1 MSTVF
6 LNHGIVN
13 FVQGLPSGKFVP
25 VFIKLLSV
33 VQHEDAE
40 NIGYVI
46 PTPVMEHFINDY
58 ERNGQYTA
66 FPALGI
72 EWQKM
77 ESPFMR
83 KALGMQVGAVIVS
96 HCHRQSSSV
105 CVHCAMTCQIHNS
118 KTVKN
123 RNSANDS
130 NSESCSMLDRAA
142 DAHENNNRCS
152 FPCMMM

>member
-1 MSTVF
+1 MQTFATKKCSAFILSYNSLVNRIKRNAV
-6 LNHGIVN
+6 NH
-13 FVQGLPSGKFVP
+13 LPTLSC
-25 VFIKLLSV
+25 LL
-33 VQHEDAE
+33 QHEDAE

-83 KALGMQVGAVIVS
+83 TALGMQV
-96 HCHRQSSSV
+96 
-105 CVHCAMTCQIHNS
+105 
-118 KTVKN
+118 
-123 RNSANDS
+123 
-130 NSESCSMLDRAA
+130 
-142 DAHENNNRCS
+142 
-152 FPCMMM
+152 

>member
-1 MSTVF
+1 
-6 LNHGIVN
+6 
-13 FVQGLPSGKFVP
+13 
-25 VFIKLLSV
+25 LL
-33 VQHEDAE
+33 QHEDAE

-83 KALGMQVGAVIVS
+83 TALGMQVWLETQALGMQVWPHSKALGMQ
-96 HCHRQSSSV
+96 
-105 CVHCAMTCQIHNS
+105 TW
-118 KTVKN
+118 
-123 RNSANDS
+123 
-130 NSESCSMLDRAA
+130 
-142 DAHENNNRCS
+142 
-152 FPCMMM
+152 

>member
-1 MSTVF
+1 M
-6 LNHGIVN
+6 LY
-13 FVQGLPSGKFVP
+13 Q
-25 VFIKLLSV
+25 LL
-33 VQHEDAE
+33 QHADAE

-83 KALGMQVGAVIVS
+83 KALGMQVRICQHGCLRWCICSSCTV
-96 HCHRQSSSV
+96 SSV
-105 CVHCAMTCQIHNS
+105 VVTALKSHW
-118 KTVKN
+118 TVSLGASDYCDPET
-123 RNSANDS
+123 RVQ
-130 NSESCSMLDRAA
+130 
-142 DAHENNNRCS
+142 
-152 FPCMMM
+152 